1 MEPTRARRSRLGGS
15 ALEAF
20 FGLLSGGFKVA
31 RKINKKSAF
40 FCVTV
45 VKFWVFGSSLEG
57 LRGGQKQHP
66 ESADSRGD
74 LLKI

>member
-20 FGLLSGGFKVA
+20 FGLLSGGFKIA
-31 RKINKKSAF
+31 RKIKKKCG
-40 FCVTV
+40 FCVIV

-57 LRGGQKQHP
+57 LPRAQNQHP
-66 ESADSRGD
+66 EDAD
-74 LLKI
+74 

>member
-20 FGLLSGGFKVA
+20 FGLLSGGFKIA
-31 RKINKKSAF
+31 RKVKKKLV

-57 LRGGQKQHP
+57 LRGG
-66 ESADSRGD
+66 
-74 LLKI
+74 